1 MDKNKKQKKKKL
13 LKRKLQNN
21 DPAISKVS
29 KAKKKKRVA
38 KESQEKLSEG
48 IDVDVQG
55 DENESNIEENVQDA
69 ENDGESVNN
78 SEKNVEPTIKRKKS
92 SFESVSL
99 AEDVTNPDSKEFK
112 SLEGIVSEKTLNAI
126 ADMGFTTM
134 MEVQHKS
141 IVPLLKGR
149 DLLGAARTGSGKTLA
164 FLIPAVELLYKLQFK
179 PRNGTGVVIISPTRE
194 LSLQTYGV
202 ARDVLKY
209 HNHTFGIVMGGANR
223 KGEADRLQR
232 GVNLLIA
239 TPGRLLDH
247 LQNTQGFIFKN
258 LQCLIIDEADR
269 ILQIGFEE
277 EMKQIIRLLPV
288 RRQTVLFSATQ
299 TRNVEDLARVSLK
312 ESPLYVGVD
321 DDRETSTVEGLEQGY
336 IVVPSEKRFLV
347 LFTFLKKNRNKKIM
361 VFFSSCNSVKFHYEL
376 LNYIDL
382 PVAHIHG
389 KQKQQ
394 KRTTTFFEF
403 CNASSGTLL
412 CTDVAARGLDIPE
425 VDWIVQYDPP
435 DDPKEYIHR
444 VGRTARGNDG
454 RGHALLLL
462 LPEELAFLRYLK
474 HAKVPLNEYD
484 FSASKIYNIQSQ
496 LEKLIEKN
504 YYLYKSARE
513 AYRSYLLSYASH
525 HSRNIFNVHT
535 LDLQR
540 VAPAFG
546 FVVPPSVNLN
556 VHSSKG
562 QRIQRRGGG
571 GGYGAGYKTDKLHQR
586 ARIFRQ
592 KKNEDGR
599 QFCR

>member
-1 MDKNKKQKKKKL
+1 MDRHIKQKKRKV
-13 LKRKLQNN
+13 LKRKMRPSDSAIEKVARAKKVKGKKEIRAFNVSEGESKTQGCSVSEEESIPQDTDTVLPN
-21 DPAISKVS
+21 DDGLEAPV
-29 KAKKKKRVA
+29 AKKKK
-38 KESQEKLSEG
+38 
-48 IDVDVQG
+48 
-55 DENESNIEENVQDA
+55 
-69 ENDGESVNN
+69 N
-78 SEKNVEPTIKRKKS
+78 SY
-92 SFESVSL
+92 ESVSL
-99 AEDVTNPDSKEFK
+99 PEDVSVPDSTEFQSLKEF
-112 SLEGIVSEKTLNAI
+112 VSEKTLNAI
-126 ADMGFTTM
+126 TDMGFTNM
-134 MEVQHKS
+134 MEIQHKS

-164 FLIPAVELLYKLQFK
+164 FLIPAVELLYKLSFK
-179 PRNGTGVVIISPTRE
+179 PRNGTGVIIISPTRE

-202 ARDVLKY
+202 ARDLLKY

-223 KGEADRLQR
+223 KGEADRLQK

-269 ILQIGFEE
+269 ILEIGFEE
-277 EMKQIIRLLPV
+277 EMKQIVRLLPV

-312 ESPLYVGVD
+312 KSPLYVGVD
-321 DDRETSTVEGLEQGY
+321 DHRETSTVEGLEQGY

-347 LFTFLKKNRNKKIM
+347 LFTFLKKNRNKKVM
-361 VFFSSCNSVKFHYEL
+361 VFFSSCNSVKYHYEL

-403 CNASSGTLL
+403 CNATSGTLL

-425 VDWIVQYDPP
+425 VDWIVQFDPP

-444 VGRTARGNDG
+444 VGRTARGNQG

-474 HAKVPLNEYD
+474 QAKVPLNEYD

-504 YYLYKSARE
+504 YYLHKSARE
-513 AYRSYLLSYASH
+513 AYRSYLQAYASH
-525 HSRNIFNVHT
+525 QHKSIFNVNA

-546 FVVPPSVNLN
+546 FVVPPRVNIN

-562 QRIQRRGGG
+562 ERIQRRGGG
-571 GGYGAGYKTDKLHQR
+571 GGYGTGYKSSKLQQK
-586 ARIFRQ
+586 AKIFKR
-592 KKNEDGR
+592 KTGDSR
-599 QFCR
+599 QFAR